1 MDPLKKLNELEQRIH
16 HLTNEARQAADEREK
31 LTKMVE
37 CQTEDRHI
45 WDFDTIL
52 EESTYNQILIW
63 GLTCLRC
70 GTTAKINVNHKIF
83 KEEEE

>member
-16 HLTNEARQAADEREK
+16 HLTNEARQAADERER

-37 CQTEDRHI
+37 CQTEDQCF
-45 WDFDTIL
+45 WEFDYASTFDKL
-52 EESTYNQILIW
+52 EIFSV
-63 GLTCLRC
+63 TCTRC
-70 GTTAKINVNHKIF
+70 GTRVNI